1 MREKLFI
8 LILFLMLIVGL
19 GAQSFQDNFN
29 KASQLYEDGNF
40 KESLKIYL
48 GIEKYIKNWKLFYNT
63 GNCYFKLNQFVEAK
77 IYYLR
82 SKKLKPFN
90 NSINKNI
97 EIVNRKFKDKIPKP
111 KLDFFNKL
119 LLRIESILSLNFI
132 SSILLILILILNIF
146 IFMLL
151 IDGKNKLVVYFI
163 SFLFIFTIL
172 VSFYHIYRVSKHNL
186 KESAVIID
194 NNVELRSGPGDN
206 NTVLFKVNQ
215 GLEVKIIERSKNW
228 LQVSASSQIAG
239 WMKEKKLE
247 KI

>member
-8 LILFLMLIVGL
+8 LILLLMLIVGL
-19 GAQSFQDNFN
+19 GAQSFQDDFN

-40 KESLKIYL
+40 KESLEIYL
-48 GIEKYIKNWKLFYNT
+48 SIDKYIKNWKLFYNI
-63 GNCYFKLNQFVEAK
+63 GNCYFKLNQYVEAK

-97 EIVNRKFKDKIPKP
+97 EIVNRKFKDKIQKP

-119 LLRIESILSLNFI
+119 LLRIESILSLNFV
-132 SSILLILILILNIF
+132 STILLILILILNIF

-151 IDGKNKLVVYFI
+151 IDGKNKAVLYFI

-239 WMKEKKLE
+239 WMKEKELE

>member
-63 GNCYFKLNQFVEAK
+63 GNCYFKLNQYVEAK

-172 VSFYHIYRVSKHNL
+172 VSF
-186 KESAVIID
+186 
-194 NNVELRSGPGDN
+194 
-206 NTVLFKVNQ
+206 
-215 GLEVKIIERSKNW
+215 
-228 LQVSASSQIAG
+228 
-239 WMKEKKLE
+239 
-247 KI
+247 